1 MKNVL
6 KIWLVDNTVTVD
18 NKDDKIGQ
26 LESSGNLSLQD
37 ILDEMNKEDTGLRPE
52 TIEHDVKLYNRV
64 VGDLILSGYS
74 VNTGLYHAV
83 AQLRGV
89 IDGGKWNPEKNSVYV
104 SFTQDKELR
113 EAIAQTSV
121 SILGE
126 RQSVMYVAGFSP
138 ATAIAGRPFTVNGR
152 MLKIAG
158 TDSSVG
164 IRQSEKIAER
174 VFHLPLRGLQ
184 PAGSRIGRQRKRKIH
199 GVGLE
204 LFHPDRRGAEHV
216 ALMDRRVA
224 AFAVEAHGNQP
235 RDAAL
240 LHRDPVYRPGG
251 GHRALVVRNHEELRV
266 ARELFE
272 HVGVPAYVRVVE
284 RRVELVE
291 HAERA
296 GLYHVDCEQQ
306 RHRRHRALA
315 SG

>member
-37 ILDEMNKEDTGLRPE
+37 ILDEMHKEDTGLRPE
-52 TIEHDVKLYNRV
+52 TIEHVVKLYNRV
-64 VGDLILSGYS
+64 VSDLILSGYS

-113 EAIAQTSV
+113 EAIAQTYI

-138 ATAIAGRPFTVNGR
+138 ATATAGRPFTVNGR

-164 IRQSEKIAER
+164 ITITDSKEQTTPVDLNMLAVNNPSQLTFI
-174 VFHLPLRGLQ
+174 V
-184 PAGSRIGRQRKRKIH
+184 PAGLADGEYTLTVTTQYAGST
-199 GVGLE
+199 
-204 LFHPDRRGAEHV
+204 
-216 ALMDRRVA
+216 
-224 AFAVEAHGNQP
+224 
-235 RDAAL
+235 L
-240 LHRDPVYRPGG
+240 L
-251 GHRALVVRNHEELRV
+251 
-266 ARELFE
+266 
-272 HVGVPAYVRVVE
+272 
-284 RRVELVE
+284 
-291 HAERA
+291 
-296 GLYHVDCEQQ
+296 
-306 RHRRHRALA
+306 
-315 SG
+315 

>member
-26 LESSGNLSLQD
+26 LESSGNLSLKD
-37 ILDEMNKEDTGLRPE
+37 ILDEMHKEDTGLRPE
-52 TIEHDVKLYNRV
+52 TIEHVVKLYNRV

-158 TDSSVG
+158 FFCRHHHHRQQRTNHACRSQYAGCQQSVTT
-164 IRQSEKIAER
+164 
-174 VFHLPLRGLQ
+174 H
-184 PAGSRIGRQRKRKIH
+184 IH
-199 GVGLE
+199 
-204 LFHPDRRGAEHV
+204 RSC
-216 ALMDRRVA
+216 
-224 AFAVEAHGNQP
+224 
-235 RDAAL
+235 
-240 LHRDPVYRPGG
+240 
-251 GHRALVVRNHEELRV
+251 
-266 ARELFE
+266 
-272 HVGVPAYVRVVE
+272 
-284 RRVELVE
+284 
-291 HAERA
+291 RA
-296 GLYHVDCEQQ
+296 GGWRIHSHHHDAICRQHAPENATHCYRYFL
-306 RHRRHRALA
+306 RRYETRNRRRLRW
-315 SG
+315 

>member
-37 ILDEMNKEDTGLRPE
+37 ILDEMHKEDTGLRPE
-52 TIEHDVKLYNRV
+52 TIEHVVKLYNRV
-64 VGDLILSGYS
+64 VSDLILSGYS

-113 EAIAQTSV
+113 ETIAQTSI

-138 ATAIAGRPFTVNGR
+138 ATATAGRPFTVNGR

-164 IRQSEKIAER
+164 ITITDSKEQTTPVDLNMLAVNNPSQLTVI
-174 VFHLPLRGLQ
+174 V
-184 PAGSRIGRQRKRKIH
+184 PAGLADGEYTLTVTTQYAGSTLLKTPRTAIATFY
-199 GVGLE
+199 VGTK
-204 LFHPDRRGAEHV
+204 PDA
-216 ALMDRRVA
+216 
-224 AFAVEAHGNQP
+224 
-235 RDAAL
+235 
-240 LHRDPVYRPGG
+240 GG
-251 GHRALVVRNHEELRV
+251 GSGSGGSEGGGGEAPD
-266 ARELFE
+266 
-272 HVGVPAYVRVVE
+272 PA
-284 RRVELVE
+284 
-291 HAERA
+291 A
-296 GLYHVDCEQQ
+296 
-306 RHRRHRALA
+306 
-315 SG
+315 

>member
-37 ILDEMNKEDTGLRPE
+37 ILDEMHKEDTGLRPE
-52 TIEHDVKLYNRV
+52 TIEHVVKLYNRV
-64 VGDLILSGYS
+64 VSDLILSGYS

-113 EAIAQTSV
+113 ETIAQTSI

-138 ATAIAGRPFTVNGR
+138 ATATAGRPFTVNGR

-164 IRQSEKIAER
+164 ITIPDSKEQPTPVDLNMLAVNNPSQLTFI
-174 VFHLPLRGLQ
+174 V
-184 PAGSRIGRQRKRKIH
+184 PAGLADGEYTLTVTTQYAGSTLLKTPRTAIATFY
-199 GVGLE
+199 VGTK
-204 LFHPDRRGAEHV
+204 PDA
-216 ALMDRRVA
+216 
-224 AFAVEAHGNQP
+224 
-235 RDAAL
+235 
-240 LHRDPVYRPGG
+240 GG
-251 GHRALVVRNHEELRV
+251 GSGSGGSEGGGGEAPD
-266 ARELFE
+266 
-272 HVGVPAYVRVVE
+272 PA
-284 RRVELVE
+284 
-291 HAERA
+291 A
-296 GLYHVDCEQQ
+296 
-306 RHRRHRALA
+306 
-315 SG
+315 